1 MSGGEGQ
8 VSVNILEFLSAIHII
23 RSLLLWFYS
32 SSSFDGGKSKSNCFD
47 LCGDIPLTDWR
58 GRRLWLLNT
67 VLCVCLTDRSLTTTN
82 NKSMSNSQEP
92 IQLPSPQPTSPQ
104 GHNANNN
111 ANNGTLSGKS
121 FTVEMV
127 MFLFMCSMMIK
138 FPVFQSLL
146 YEKAC
151 LNSGKFNQSVCADV
165 RAVHKDVQLQREAN
179 HMLLASSLCLL
190 GPSIPMALLLGAL
203 FDSWSTR
210 RSLMIPLLGVLL
222 GDLNYV
228 LQTYFLH
235 WNVYFLLI
243 SDLLFGFAGGFTSVI
258 GLLFAYSVK
267 MASTGFRSVRVAT
280 MEGSLG
286 LGVMSGLLLSGQL
299 RQSFGYTWV
308 FGLLIFL
315 HMLIL
320 VIIVLFIP
328 ELAPHGTEER
338 RMSSRRRHS
347 LLPPDERG
355 GREEGSVDGERHQDE
370 NGTSSRSAGST
381 FCVRRRRSDAL
392 TLCLIALGVNLFTSA
407 GLRDILYSF
416 LRYRLQW
423 TDREFGLY
431 SGSNSALNSLSVML
445 LYPLLHRRAH
455 FGDLQLALGG
465 LLAKIV
471 RDLLLAFASSA
482 VLVSVALGPAVL
494 SRFPT
499 TGMRALASACVQQH
513 EQGKVFALIA
523 LMDGVASL
531 CASLFFNGFYPYT
544 LNFFAGTMLLV
555 AVLLLAIP
563 LILLAKI
570 HFTGLDKTLLQ
581 LENQNAAAIA
591 AQ

>member
-1 MSGGEGQ
+1 
-8 VSVNILEFLSAIHII
+8 
-23 RSLLLWFYS
+23 
-32 SSSFDGGKSKSNCFD
+32 
-47 LCGDIPLTDWR
+47 
-58 GRRLWLLNT
+58 
-67 VLCVCLTDRSLTTTN
+67 
-82 NKSMSNSQEP
+82 
-92 IQLPSPQPTSPQ
+92 
-104 GHNANNN
+104 
-111 ANNGTLSGKS
+111 
-121 FTVEMV
+121 MV
-127 MFLFMCSMMIK
+127 MFLFMCSAMIK

-151 LNSGKFNQSVCADV
+151 LNSGKFNESVCRDV

-190 GPSIPMALLLGAL
+190 SPSIPMALLLGAL

-210 RSLMIPLLGVLL
+210 RSLMIPLIGVLL
-222 GDLNYV
+222 GDFNYV

-267 MASTGFRSVRVAT
+267 MSSTGFRSVRVAT

-299 RQSFGYTWV
+299 RQSFGYTGV
-308 FGLLIFL
+308 FGLLIVL
-315 HMLIL
+315 HMLIM
-320 VIIVLFIP
+320 VMIVLFIP
-328 ELAPHGTEER
+328 ELAPHGAEER

-355 GREEGSVDGERHQDE
+355 GREEGSVDGERQQDG

-381 FCVRRRRSDAL
+381 VWCFAIIQKRLADIGRVYRAKRAPSAQRCLNIV
-392 TLCLIALGVNLFTSA
+392 LIALGVNLFTSA

-423 TDREFGLY
+423 TDREFGWY
-431 SGSNSALNSLSVML
+431 SGLNSALNSLSVML

-482 VLVSVALGPAVL
+482 VFVSVALGPSVL

-555 AVLLLAIP
+555 AVFLLAIP
-563 LILLAKI
+563 LVLLAKI

-591 AQ
+591 TQ